1 MSIEERDRILT
12 PREREALVLL
22 SRGLLRD
29 QIAEEMC
36 ITHGS
41 VRNLIQ
47 IVRRKLDVETSI
59 QAVVWAWTSGLMHS
73 IK

>member
-1 MSIEERDRILT
+1 MEQAKTVLT

-22 SRGLLRD
+22 SRGLLRE
-29 QIAEEMC
+29 QIAHEMC

-47 IVRRKLDVETSI
+47 MVRRKLDVETSI
-59 QAVVWAWTSGLMHS
+59 QAVVWAWAHGLVPP

>member
-1 MSIEERDRILT
+1 MEQAKTVLT

-22 SRGLLRD
+22 SQGLLRD
-29 QIAEEMC
+29 QIADQMC

-47 IVRRKLDVETSI
+47 VVRRKLDVETSI
-59 QAVVWAWTSGLMHS
+59 QAVVWAWANGL
-73 IK
+73 IQQ